1 MEQHEKFEY
10 ILRLGDNALVLGQR
24 LGEWC
29 GHGPA
34 LEEDIALTNISL
46 DLIGQARSLLDYAGQ
61 VEGAGRDEDKLAFF
75 RDVRQYR
82 NVILLEQPN
91 GHFGDTIVRQFLYD
105 HFAWL
110 FYNELMKSNDDQ
122 LVAIAAKSI
131 KEVTYHRR
139 HSSEWII
146 RLGDGTAESKEKV
159 QDSLDR
165 LWVYS
170 GEMLTPDS
178 LDKKAQEAGIG
189 VDLDVLKKDW
199 HVNVKGVIE
208 QANLTV
214 PEDGWMHSG
223 GKKGIHSEHLG
234 YILAEMQHIPRA
246 YPDAKW

>member
-208 QANLTV
+208 QANLTL

>member
-110 FYNELMKSNDDQ
+110 FYNELMKSNDEQ

-165 LWVYS
+165 LWAYS

-178 LDKKAQEAGIG
+178 LDKKAKEAGIG

-208 QANLTV
+208 QATLTL

-223 GKKGIHSEHLG
+223 GKKGMHSEHLG

>member
-1 MEQHEKFEY
+1 MEQQEKFEY
-10 ILRLGDNALVLGQR
+10 ILRLGDNSLILGQR

-46 DLIGQARSLLDYAGQ
+46 DLIGQARSFLDYAGK
-61 VEGAGRDEDKLAFF
+61 VEGKGRDEDQLAFF

-105 HFAWL
+105 HYSFL
-110 FYNELMKSNDDQ
+110 LYSELMKSTDEQ

-139 HSSEWII
+139 HSSEWMI
-146 RLGDGTAESKEKV
+146 RLGDGTEESKVKIQE
-159 QDSLDR
+159 SLNY
-165 LWVYS
+165 LWNYS

-178 LDKKAQEAGIG
+178 LDKKALAAGVG
-189 VDLDVLKKDW
+189 VDLEKIAKHWHENVADVLA
-199 HVNVKGVIE
+199 
-208 QANLTV
+208 QATLEV
-214 PEDGWMHSG
+214 PESEWMHSG
-223 GKKGIHSEHLG
+223 GKKGAHSEHLG
-234 YILAEMQHIPRA
+234 FLLAEMQHIPRA

>member
-1 MEQHEKFEY
+1 MEQQEKFEY
-10 ILRLGDNALVLGQR
+10 ILRLGDNSLILGQR

-75 RDVRQYR
+75 RDVRQFR

-91 GHFGDTIVRQFLYD
+91 GHFGDTIVRQFFYD

-110 FYNELMKSNDDQ
+110 FYNELMKSKDEQ
-122 LVAIAAKSI
+122 LAAIAAKSI

-165 LWVYS
+165 LWAYS

-178 LDKKAQEAGIG
+178 LDKKALEAGIG
-189 VDLDVLKKDW
+189 VDLDILKKDW

-208 QANLTV
+208 QATLTL

-223 GKKGIHSEHLG
+223 GKKGVHSEHLG
-234 YILAEMQHIPRA
+234 YVLAEMQHIPRA

>member
-10 ILRLGDNALVLGQR
+10 ILRIGDNALILGQR

-46 DLIGQARSLLDYAGQ
+46 DLIGQARSLLDYAGK
-61 VEGAGRDEDKLAFF
+61 VENKGRDEDKLAFF
-75 RDVRQYR
+75 RDVRQFR
-82 NVILLEQPN
+82 NIILLEQPN

-110 FYNELMKSNDDQ
+110 YFNELMQSTDEQ
-122 LVAIAAKSI
+122 LAAIAAKSI

-146 RLGDGTAESKEKV
+146 RLGDGTEESKTKV
-159 QDSLDR
+159 QESLNR
-165 LWVYS
+165 LWPYS

-178 LDKKAQEAGIG
+178 LDKKAFEAGIG
-189 VDLDVLKKDW
+189 VDLDVLKKSW
-199 HVNVKGVIE
+199 HTNVQGVLE
-208 QANLTV
+208 QATLEM
-214 PEDGWMHSG
+214 PESGWMHSG
-223 GKKGIHSEHLG
+223 GKKGVHSEHLG